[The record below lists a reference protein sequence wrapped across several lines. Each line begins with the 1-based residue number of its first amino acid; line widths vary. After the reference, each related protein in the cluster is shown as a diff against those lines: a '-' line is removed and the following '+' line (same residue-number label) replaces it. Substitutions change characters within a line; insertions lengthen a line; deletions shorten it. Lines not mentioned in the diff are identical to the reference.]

1 MLTEYQKARN
11 AAGLSQEQAAAAML
25 MDRAKL
31 SRIET
36 GSQQPTDREVAAM
49 AKLYRAPQLCNTYCV
64 ECCEIGE
71 ALFRKVN
78 ANDLDR
84 VSLQLLG
91 VLGQT
96 GKLQQEIIRIAA
108 DGTVDGREQESF
120 RRVVEQMD
128 QLIDAA
134 LAIKLWAMQHIQ
146 EP

>member
-1 MLTEYQKARN
+1 MLTDYQKARN
-11 AAGLSQEQAAAAML
+11 AAGFSQEQAAGEL
-25 MDRAKL
+25 VMDRAKL

-36 GSQQPTDREVAAM
+36 GNQQPTHREVAAM

-64 ECCEIGE
+64 DCCEIGE
-71 ALFRKVN
+71 TLFRKVK

-96 GKLQQEIIRIAA
+96 EELQKKLIRITS
-108 DGTVDGREQESF
+108 DGIVDSDEQESF
-120 RRVVEQMD
+120 RQVVSQMD